1 MNYTIKVQK
10 ISKLTMFFLIQKNL
24 YICIVIKGLRIM
36 RHAKRA
42 SFYKNMTF
50 KSKVQEVLDAAL
62 AEREHLFL
70 IDLSINDAN
79 KISVILDGDFGVNL
93 QDCIDVSRAVEN
105 NLDREEQ
112 DFSLEVASVGVG
124 SPLKLIR
131 QYKKNVGRTLI
142 VKTGTEIIEAELVE
156 ANDVFIILSWKA
168 REPKKVGKGKETVQK
183 ELQLPYADIKEAI
196 VTVTF

>member
-1 MNYTIKVQK
+1 MR
-10 ISKLTMFFLIQKNL
+10 
-24 YICIVIKGLRIM
+24 GLSVP
-36 RHAKRA
+36 
-42 SFYKNMTF
+42 SFYKIMTF
-50 KSKVQEVLDAAL
+50 KEKVNGLITEAL
-62 AEREHLFL
+62 LEKPSIFL
-70 IDLSINDAN
+70 VDLAVSDSF
-79 KISVILDGDFGVNL
+79 KISVGLDGDNGVAL
-93 QDCIDVSRAVEN
+93 QDCIDVSRAIEN

-124 SPLKLIR
+124 TPLKMIR

-142 VKTGTEIIEAELVE
+142 VTTNTEKIEAELVE

-183 ELQLPYADIKEAI
+183 EQQIPYTEIKEAV

>member
-1 MNYTIKVQK
+1 MRG
-10 ISKLTMFFLIQKNL
+10 LI
-24 YICIVIKGLRIM
+24 VP
-36 RHAKRA
+36 

-50 KSKVQEVLDAAL
+50 KEKVNKLLVEAL
-62 AEREHLFL
+62 VDKPSLFL
-70 IDLSINDAN
+70 IDLTITDAF
-79 KISVILDGDFGVNL
+79 KVIVSLDDDNGVAL
-93 QDCIDVSRAVEN
+93 QDCIDLSRAIES

-142 VKTGTEIIEAELVE
+142 VKTVKENLEAELVE
-156 ANDVFIILSWKA
+156 ANDDFVILSWKA
-168 REPKKVGKGKETVQK
+168 RESKKIGKGKETVQK
-183 ELQLPYADIKEAI
+183 TLQLPYGDIKEAI